1 MSLIAIKNNEKTL
14 IIFDSI
20 LSLIII
26 IVLSVF
32 YKKIVKKKK
41 QAIFKSLLLA
51 IGMFLFS
58 IILNLLF
65 SRIPTPENQHYINE
79 VRNVA
84 PVLMALHTRLFS
96 PILEELLTRGI
107 FMNLFFIKNTSRSV
121 LCKIFFSGLFFGLS
135 HGLLPSISMLF
146 YCGMGWVLASTY
158 YFCNNN
164 LTYPL
169 AIHLLLNN
177 LWYTKKTAHIRKMMW
192 AVFCNYLF
200 FVSNNGLTGLFSW
213 IRLIASPINSPT
225 LTSSILAIL
234 RSSDR

>member
-1 MSLIAIKNNEKTL
+1 
-14 IIFDSI
+14 
-20 LSLIII
+20 
-26 IVLSVF
+26 
-32 YKKIVKKKK
+32 
-41 QAIFKSLLLA
+41 
-51 IGMFLFS
+51 MFLFS

-96 PILEELLTRGI
+96 PIIEELLTRGI

-164 LTYPL
+164 VTYPL

-177 LWYTKKTAHIRKMMW
+177 L
-192 AVFCNYLF
+192 
-200 FVSNNGLTGLFSW
+200 
-213 IRLIASPINSPT
+213 
-225 LTSSILAIL
+225 
-234 RSSDR
+234 

>member
-1 MSLIAIKNNEKTL
+1 MSLIAIKNNEKAL
-14 IIFDSI
+14 IIFDSV

-96 PILEELLTRGI
+96 PIIEELLTRGI

-121 LCKIFFSGLFFGLS
+121 LCKIFFLVFF
-135 HGLLPSISMLF
+135 F
-146 YCGMGWVLASTY
+146 VLAMDY
-158 YFCNNN
+158 YHQFPCFF
-164 LTYPL
+164 
-169 AIHLLLNN
+169 IVE
-177 LWYTKKTAHIRKMMW
+177 W
-192 AVFCNYLF
+192 AGF
-200 FVSNNGLTGLFSW
+200 
-213 IRLIASPINSPT
+213 
-225 LTSSILAIL
+225 
-234 RSSDR
+234 

>member
-1 MSLIAIKNNEKTL
+1 LTALPSIEALTGMSLIAIKNNEKAL
-14 IIFDSI
+14 IIFDSV

-51 IGMFLFS
+51 TGMFLFS

-96 PILEELLTRGI
+96 PIIEELLTRGI
-107 FMNLFFIKNTSRSV
+107 FMNLFFIKNTSRNV

-135 HGLLPSISMLF
+135 HGLLPSIYMLF

-177 LWYTKKTAHIRKMMW
+177 L
-192 AVFCNYLF
+192 
-200 FVSNNGLTGLFSW
+200 
-213 IRLIASPINSPT
+213 
-225 LTSSILAIL
+225 
-234 RSSDR
+234 

>member
-1 MSLIAIKNNEKTL
+1 MKTKLSTKKKTLLYLLFTFLTALPSIEALTGMSLIAIKNNEKTL
-14 IIFDSI
+14 IIFDSV

-65 SRIPTPENQHYINE
+65 SRMSTPENQHYINK

-96 PILEELLTRGI
+96 PIIEELLTRGI
-107 FMNLFFIKNTSRSV
+107 FMNLFF
-121 LCKIFFSGLFFGLS
+121 
-135 HGLLPSISMLF
+135 
-146 YCGMGWVLASTY
+146 
-158 YFCNNN
+158 
-164 LTYPL
+164 
-169 AIHLLLNN
+169 
-177 LWYTKKTAHIRKMMW
+177 
-192 AVFCNYLF
+192 
-200 FVSNNGLTGLFSW
+200 
-213 IRLIASPINSPT
+213 
-225 LTSSILAIL
+225 
-234 RSSDR
+234 

>member
-1 MSLIAIKNNEKTL
+1 M
-14 IIFDSI
+14 IIFDSV

-32 YKKIVKKKK
+32 YKNSKEKK

-96 PILEELLTRGI
+96 PIIEEL
-107 FMNLFFIKNTSRSV
+107 
-121 LCKIFFSGLFFGLS
+121 
-135 HGLLPSISMLF
+135 
-146 YCGMGWVLASTY
+146 
-158 YFCNNN
+158 
-164 LTYPL
+164 
-169 AIHLLLNN
+169 
-177 LWYTKKTAHIRKMMW
+177 
-192 AVFCNYLF
+192 
-200 FVSNNGLTGLFSW
+200 
-213 IRLIASPINSPT
+213 
-225 LTSSILAIL
+225 
-234 RSSDR
+234 

>member
-1 MSLIAIKNNEKTL
+1 
-14 IIFDSI
+14 
-20 LSLIII
+20 
-26 IVLSVF
+26 
-32 YKKIVKKKK
+32 
-41 QAIFKSLLLA
+41 
-51 IGMFLFS
+51 MFLFS

-96 PILEELLTRGI
+96 PIIEELLTRGI
-107 FMNLFFIKNTSRSV
+107 FMNLFFIKTPLEVSYV
-121 LCKIFFSGLFFGLS
+121 KYFFLVFFFGLS

-177 LWYTKKTAHIRKMMW
+177 L
-192 AVFCNYLF
+192 
-200 FVSNNGLTGLFSW
+200 
-213 IRLIASPINSPT
+213 
-225 LTSSILAIL
+225 
-234 RSSDR
+234 

>member
-1 MSLIAIKNNEKTL
+1 M
-14 IIFDSI
+14 IIFDSV

-32 YKKIVKKKK
+32 YKNSKEKK

-96 PILEELLTRGI
+96 PIIEELLTRGI
-107 FMNLFFIKNTSRSV
+107 FMNLF
-121 LCKIFFSGLFFGLS
+121 L
-135 HGLLPSISMLF
+135 
-146 YCGMGWVLASTY
+146 
-158 YFCNNN
+158 
-164 LTYPL
+164 
-169 AIHLLLNN
+169 
-177 LWYTKKTAHIRKMMW
+177 
-192 AVFCNYLF
+192 
-200 FVSNNGLTGLFSW
+200 
-213 IRLIASPINSPT
+213 
-225 LTSSILAIL
+225 
-234 RSSDR
+234 

>member
-1 MSLIAIKNNEKTL
+1 M
-14 IIFDSI
+14 IIFDSV

-32 YKKIVKKKK
+32 YKNSKEKK

-96 PILEELLTRGI
+96 PIIEELLTRGI
-107 FMNLFFIKNTSRSV
+107 L
-121 LCKIFFSGLFFGLS
+121 
-135 HGLLPSISMLF
+135 
-146 YCGMGWVLASTY
+146 
-158 YFCNNN
+158 
-164 LTYPL
+164 
-169 AIHLLLNN
+169 
-177 LWYTKKTAHIRKMMW
+177 
-192 AVFCNYLF
+192 
-200 FVSNNGLTGLFSW
+200 
-213 IRLIASPINSPT
+213 
-225 LTSSILAIL
+225 
-234 RSSDR
+234 